1 MKRSANRANY
11 RAAAATEAV
20 TLPDAQADHEWGL
33 RHDALYR
40 CQLSTRYHR
49 RRERFFDW
57 MDRATSAIALI
68 GGSAA
73 FAAATAARL
82 GVVQIAA
89 IAVTSAAAISLVL
102 GFADKARRHA
112 ALAESYKR
120 IEAEILRAG
129 DYDYTEQQINA
140 WRARIAETE
149 AGEPP
154 ALRSLIVLCQ
164 NDIAAAANQHDKVTA
179 LVWYKRWF
187 AQMVDFEI
195 NDKGKRPRQAA

>member
-1 MKRSANRANY
+1 MERGADEANH
-11 RAAAATEAV
+11 RAATSAEAV
-20 TLPDAQADHEWGL
+20 KMSDAQADHSWAL
-33 RHDALYR
+33 RHDTLYR

-57 MDRATSAIALI
+57 MDRATSAVALI

-73 FAAATAARL
+73 FAAAAETNVVKLAA
-82 GVVQIAA
+82 V
-89 IAVTSAAAISLVL
+89 AVTGTAAISLVF

-129 DYDYTEQQINA
+129 DYDYTERQINA

-154 ALRSLIVLCQ
+154 VLRPLVVLCQ
-164 NDIAAAANQHDKVTA
+164 NDIAAAANQHEKVTA
-179 LVWYKRWF
+179 LAWYKRLF
-187 AQMVDFEI
+187 AQMVDFDVD
-195 NDKGKRPRQAA
+195 DKSKRPPQAA